1 MCWVHRWRQNM
12 HQTVCQKVRN
22 TSPMLLPSPIKGTR
36 QDNADPWALKEN
48 TCQTY
53 RASDASRKTRS
64 FFFFFHLLLIII
76 IPINSNVL
84 LSYWSLLF
92 LNDTL
97 VFLVH
102 FKLIHFVLSAF
113 LENTAKSN
121 GSAQFLQSAVDLH
134 WRHCVIRFPLETQAF
149 QK

>member
-1 MCWVHRWRQNM
+1 MCRVHRWRQNM
-12 HQTVCQKVRN
+12 HQTVCQKVIN
-22 TSPMLLPSPIKGTR
+22 TWSMLLPSPIKGTR

-48 TCQTY
+48 ACQTY
-53 RASDASRKTRS
+53 RASDASRKTR
-64 FFFFFHLLLIII
+64 FFFFHLLLIII
-76 IPINSNVL
+76 IPIYSNVL
-84 LSYWSLLF
+84 LSYWSLLC
-92 LNDTL
+92 LNGSL

-102 FKLIHFVLSAF
+102 FKLIHLVLSAF

-134 WRHCVIRFPLETQAF
+134 WRHCVIRFPLETQAV